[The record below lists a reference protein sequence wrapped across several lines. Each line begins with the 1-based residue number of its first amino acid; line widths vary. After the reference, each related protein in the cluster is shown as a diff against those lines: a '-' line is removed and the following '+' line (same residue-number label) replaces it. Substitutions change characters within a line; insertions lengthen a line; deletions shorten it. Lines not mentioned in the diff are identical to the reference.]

1 MSGRVCKFRREGG
14 ECDYGCTAERTLCH
28 HYVRR
33 RSCRFGN
40 SCRYL
45 HIDISCMPLSSP
57 SSNPNAE
64 RRQHSVSRSPRR
76 AAERAAEPAAD
87 PHTGV
92 AGSIPVISGEVPAI
106 AEAAS
111 RNDMPGEKDMDKV
124 VTDPSESE
132 HAAPDRPKPL
142 AKPVRAASPESQF
155 DNELRYWQGKRS
167 YARHIRDS
175 TTCPRTRWMLGRVY
189 TALSLVIDSSDDEM
203 D

>member
-1 MSGRVCKFRREGG
+1 
-14 ECDYGCTAERTLCH
+14 
-28 HYVRR
+28 
-33 RSCRFGN
+33 
-40 SCRYL
+40 
-45 HIDISCMPLSSP
+45 MPI
-57 SSNPNAE
+57 SNPNAE

-76 AAERAAEPAAD
+76 AAERAAEPTTD

-124 VTDPSESE
+124 VTDPSESK
-132 HAAPDRPKPL
+132 HADPDGPKPL

-155 DNELRYWQGKRS
+155 DNELRYWQCKRS

-189 TALSLVIDSSDDEM
+189 NALSSVIDSPIDSSDSDM